1 MNRIE
6 EHILGETGEELEMG
20 TSEESREIATQ
31 MVQQCSRYLDIISR
45 GLDPAV
51 YDTPEFSEAVKDLA
65 LRSRYSRIRIVIIDV
80 DAMLH
85 RGHRLLNLAQRLTTF
100 IEIRTPGPD
109 HLGLNEAMLIADGA
123 GVIYRRLSD
132 RFDGTANFNDKS
144 LARELLQRFDEIW
157 EKATIDSNLRRLYL

>member
-6 EHILGETGEELEMG
+6 ERILGETDEKLEIG
-20 TSEESREIATQ
+20 TSEENREVATQ
-31 MVQQCSRYLDIISR
+31 MVQQCRRHLDIISR
-45 GLDPAV
+45 SLDPAV

-65 LRSRYSRIRIVIIDV
+65 LRSRFSKIRIVIIDV

-100 IEIRTPGPD
+100 IEMRTPGPD
-109 HLGLNEAMLIADGA
+109 HLGFNEAMLIADST
-123 GVIYRRLSD
+123 GVIHRQLSD
-132 RFDGTANFNDKS
+132 RYDGIANFNDKS
-144 LARELLQRFDEIW
+144 LAGQLLQQFDEIW